1 MTQTGPL
8 TRLKHHQPILPPT
21 KESRQTVRREPMNEI
36 HKSTVVECSKR
47 TCYILYIYIVS
58 LILLH
63 WFKFESVPCLHF
75 VFYILIFMLGL
86 YSFLFASTIQSSTV
100 KDYWYGWF

>member
-1 MTQTGPL
+1 M
-8 TRLKHHQPILPPT
+8 
-21 KESRQTVRREPMNEI
+21 
-36 HKSTVVECSKR
+36 KSTKVQSSSAQNVLVIF
-47 TCYILYIYIVS
+47 YIFNVS

-86 YSFLFASTIQSSTV
+86 YSFLFAATIQSSTV